1 MEWSTSALSL
11 HNSGVLARFGFVCVC
26 SVVLKQACARV
37 FASVFACVS
46 ICVCV
51 CARTRTRL
59 CVHLPNPGAL
69 GLGRLLASCGVVPVP
84 SKHNWCRGRPWPSC
98 GRCCCGPGDRRVI
111 AVRRSPSAAVVSV
124 LDHLQFDKADGDL
137 ARDDTFDAVASRA
150 QGFPGRIPAISHS
163 LCDAAQPVHEP
174 CGHGYPRYKVLML
187 VQGFVK

>member
-1 MEWSTSALSL
+1 MCLRACLRACVS
-11 HNSGVLARFGFVCVC
+11 VCVC
-26 SVVLKQACARV
+26 V
-37 FASVFACVS
+37 
-46 ICVCV
+46 CVCV
-51 CARTRTRL
+51 CARL

-69 GLGRLLASCGVVPVP
+69 GLGRLLASCRVVPVP

-124 LDHLQFDKADGDL
+124 LDHPQFDKADGDL

-150 QGFPGRIPAISHS
+150 QGFPGRIPAISYS

-174 CGHGYPRYKVLML
+174 CGTAVPDTGPGAGVRLGKKDERYSASP
-187 VQGFVK
+187 QWS